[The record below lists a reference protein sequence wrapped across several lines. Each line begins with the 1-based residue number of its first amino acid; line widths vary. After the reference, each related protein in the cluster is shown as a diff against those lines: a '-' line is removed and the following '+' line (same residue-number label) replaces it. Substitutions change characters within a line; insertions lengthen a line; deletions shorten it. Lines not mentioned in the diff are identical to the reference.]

1 MMVVALMVIMILS
14 HIISIIDENYD
25 NDHNLRWY
33 PVNTDIVLD
42 EKSPL
47 WLWLVSL
54 LCRTLRW
61 RVVSDLAKRV
71 LFWHPSENT
80 LTVNVSSLV
89 FSFTHPS
96 RLGWASQDKKDS
108 LSDWFCM
115 LIQLG

>member
-1 MMVVALMVIMILS
+1 MVVALMVIMILS

-71 LFWHPSENT
+71 LLWHLSGKGENYWN
-80 LTVNVSSLV
+80 LLKHNSG
-89 FSFTHPS
+89 F
-96 RLGWASQDKKDS
+96 R
-108 LSDWFCM
+108 
-115 LIQLG
+115 